1 MSPTIAAVDAVVLA
15 RTAITAHLA
24 GYVQQAI
31 AGCKNIIKCC
41 YHIIAARKSMQLKLK
56 EIVT

>member
-31 AGCKNIIKCC
+31 AGCKNGNKSC
-41 YHIIAARKSMQLKLK
+41 YHIITA
-56 EIVT
+56 